1 MRVLQAISG
10 QDNGG
15 AEAFFFRLAV
25 AFKENDIEQEILVR
39 KNLRWGNFLRDEK
52 ISIQELPFKNSLD
65 GLTRLRFRQAI
76 QLFKP
81 DIVLTWMSRATS
93 FCPKSEELGTPFI
106 HIGRLGGYY
115 NMKYYQN
122 CHYLIAN
129 TEKIFDY
136 IKTSGVP
143 RNQIKYLPNFVLDD
157 HKKSIDRSIYSTP
170 PDAKVIL
177 TLSRFHPNKGLET
190 LMEAM
195 PKLQNVYL
203 WLAGDGDMRGDLE
216 QLSVK
221 LGIKPRVRFLG
232 WHDDPSPLLSTC
244 DLVVCPSRLEP
255 LGNVILDAWAHKT
268 PVVATTSDG
277 PKSLIKNKKNGILV
291 PVDDPKT
298 LSMAIMNLLKD
309 PKMTRRLVFEGK
321 RTFDA
326 NFTKSIVV
334 NRYLKFFKEVLT

>member
-157 HKKSIDRSIYSTP
+157 HKKSKT
-170 PDAKVIL
+170 
-177 TLSRFHPNKGLET
+177 
-190 LMEAM
+190 
-195 PKLQNVYL
+195 
-203 WLAGDGDMRGDLE
+203 DLFIRHHRM
-216 QLSVK
+216 QK
-221 LGIKPRVRFLG
+221 
-232 WHDDPSPLLSTC
+232 
-244 DLVVCPSRLEP
+244 
-255 LGNVILDAWAHKT
+255 
-268 PVVATTSDG
+268 
-277 PKSLIKNKKNGILV
+277 
-291 PVDDPKT
+291 
-298 LSMAIMNLLKD
+298 
-309 PKMTRRLVFEGK
+309 
-321 RTFDA
+321 
-326 NFTKSIVV
+326 
-334 NRYLKFFKEVLT
+334 